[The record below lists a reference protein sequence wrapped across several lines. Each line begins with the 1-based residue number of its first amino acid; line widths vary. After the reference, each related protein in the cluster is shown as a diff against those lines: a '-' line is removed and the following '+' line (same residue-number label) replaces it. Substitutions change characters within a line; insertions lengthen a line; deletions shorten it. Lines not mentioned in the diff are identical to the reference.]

1 MQHSCAL
8 CLTKSLVNQ
17 NEIRLAVGTWW
28 LLNPISVS
36 HCISLFRGILTVAV
50 CEEKKNVCVH
60 FNIFQPDQLLYY
72 SKGVVWALRVFFW
85 GGGGVGRRGGLL
97 NYLDL

>member
-1 MQHSCAL
+1 M
-8 CLTKSLVNQ
+8 
-17 NEIRLAVGTWW
+17 
-28 LLNPISVS
+28 
-36 HCISLFRGILTVAV
+36 AV

-72 SKGVVWALRVFFW
+72 SKGVVWALRGFFW